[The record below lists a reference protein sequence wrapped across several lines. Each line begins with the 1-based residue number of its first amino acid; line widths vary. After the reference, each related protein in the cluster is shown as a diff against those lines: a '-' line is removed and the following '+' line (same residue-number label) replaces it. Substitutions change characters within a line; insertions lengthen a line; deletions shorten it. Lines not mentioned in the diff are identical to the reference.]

1 MAEPGS
7 DVFVQACLL
16 LLLRERSGTRPDLVR
31 RMRAFDHVEGDH
43 VEAGAVGRGLRSLV
57 GSGRVERSWH
67 PFTGGLGGWR
77 SYRITDTGVI
87 ALAGHARILRM
98 LHDTM
103 HEPGVEQAD

>member
-16 LLLRERSGTRPDLVR
+16 LLLRERSGSRPDLVR
-31 RMRAFDHVEGDH
+31 RMRAFDHVEGG
-43 VEAGAVGRGLRSLV
+43 VVGRVLRSLV

-67 PFTGGLGGWR
+67 PFGGGFGGWR

-87 ALAGHARILRM
+87 ALAGHARMLRL

-103 HEPGVEQAD
+103 HEPGVERAE